1 LIASSWILG
10 EIADSSGSGYLAT
23 SGQGFTSQAFRESG
37 FSGAISANEADSV
50 TAIDTDGNIF
60 N

>member
-10 EIADSSGSGYLAT
+10 EISDSSGSSYLT
-23 SGQGFTSQAFRESG
+23 TGRQGFASKAFGKGG
-37 FSGAISANEADSV
+37 FTGAISPNEADSV
-50 TAIDTDGNIF
+50 TAVDADSHIF